1 MPTRNPGK
9 HVNCVLSQPGIRPQT
24 RGPQLQ
30 EDEYVQKSLEGCRQP
45 LEAREAELAEAHRKM
60 GHEAVRRKQ
69 QGDMDGAKIKLM
81 ERRRAQ
87 KRLEKLRHS
96 LTLVDVQID
105 ALHSNELDRELMQA
119 LAVSSAA
126 LKKAGVGKG
135 VKEAEAVMSEL
146 DEQMSLVNSRRYYL
160 GRCRMKGISTEEELA
175 ELMKGADMS
184 VGLDTAAAKSNAKKE
199 RERETL
205 PTMPPV
211 AVNRQIEAAKRAEFG
226 VAAPIR
232 RQQKYAQA
240 MVSEV

>member
-45 LEAREAELAEAHRKM
+45 LEARKAELAEAHRKM

-146 DEQMSLVNSRRYYL
+146 DEQMRESCELTSVLSGPL
-160 GRCRMKGISTEEELA
+160 QDEGDFDGGGI
-175 ELMKGADMS
+175 G
-184 VGLDTAAAKSNAKKE
+184 
-199 RERETL
+199 
-205 PTMPPV
+205 
-211 AVNRQIEAAKRAEFG
+211 
-226 VAAPIR
+226 
-232 RQQKYAQA
+232 
-240 MVSEV
+240 